1 MDQINLA
8 KFDLTKLAE
17 QFAQAR
23 PFSHVVLDDFVRSDI
38 LENVYEEFDSENF
51 DTWDKREHERIQVK
65 WRSNWQDDT
74 DVPPQTL
81 NLIKYLNSGRF
92 LRWLSQLTG
101 ISGLIPDPYLT
112 GGGFNQINP
121 GGTLAVH
128 ADGNWHD
135 LMQVHRRLN
144 VIVYMNKDWQD
155 AWGGDFELWSRK
167 KNNLPDRCEK
177 RVRPDWNRCVIF
189 KTDDFSFHGH
199 PTPLACPADRCR
211 RSLILYYYTN
221 TRPSEELQHP
231 DQHHRALFH
240 DPVKIGANAHV

>member
-1 MDQINLA
+1 MDQINLE
-8 KFDLTKLAE
+8 KFDLEKLAQ
-17 QFAQAR
+17 QFAQER
-23 PFSHVVLDDFVRSDI
+23 PFPHVVLDDFVKADI
-38 LENVYEEFDSENF
+38 LQAVYEEFDRENF
-51 DTWDKREHERIQVK
+51 DTWDKRDQERIQVK
-65 WRSNWQDDT
+65 WRSNWQDDI
-74 DVPPQTL
+74 DVPPTTL
-81 NLIKYLNSGRF
+81 RLIQYLNSGRF

-135 LMQVHRRLN
+135 LMGVHRRLN

-155 AWGGDFELWSRK
+155 AWGGDFELWSRTSA
-167 KNNLPDRCEK
+167 NTPDHCEK
-177 RVRPDWNRCVIF
+177 KVRPDWNRCVVF

-199 PTPLACPADRCR
+199 PTPLACPSDRCR

-221 TRPSEELQHP
+221 TRPAEELAQP

-240 DPVKIGANAHV
+240 DPLDLEAKDYV